1 MDLLNGCRL
10 LTCFLIRDKRS
21 LLGLQVTGL
30 QVYIIDLTAVSP
42 SIRNPHCAVRTAKSG
57 IHFSLHFTSLHF
69 TSLHFTSLHFTSLH
83 FTSLH
88 FISLHFTSLHFTSF
102 HFTSLH
108 FTSLNIKA
116 TRSPQSS
123 KVDTETLFY
132 PSPHLSKMYD

>member
-21 LLGLQVTGL
+21 LLGLQVTSL
-30 QVYIIDLTAVSP
+30 QVYIIDPTAVSP
-42 SIRNPHCAVRTAKSG
+42 SIRNPHYAVRSAKSG
-57 IHFSLHFTSLHF
+57 IHFSLHFTSLHS
-69 TSLHFTSLHFTSLH
+69 TSLHFTSF
-83 FTSLH
+83 
-88 FISLHFTSLHFTSF
+88 HFTSLHFTSF
-102 HFTSLH
+102 HFISLHFTSLH

-123 KVDTETLFY
+123 KVDTETLFF